1 MTTKELMENVIKAHV
16 KDRKSMY
23 TTYYNVKGLKVLNV
37 STLSSGTTL
46 FKRADGDYV
55 SMTKYF
61 VECSIKAKKY
71 ENNILYFNVLI
82 YDELDSEIE
91 VFYFGETYRD

>member
-23 TTYYNVKGLKVLNV
+23 NNVKGLKVLNV
-37 STLSSGTTL
+37 STLGSETTS
-46 FKRADGDYV
+46 FKKTDGNYAT
-55 SMTKYF
+55 MTRYF

-82 YDELDSEIE
+82 YDELDFYIE
-91 VFYFGETYRD
+91 VFYADEAYRN